1 LPRKTGSENIKPW
14 DMTDATAAL
23 TPIEHLLSID
33 TGVATV
39 TLDRPA
45 AYNALTA
52 DLLESLLATFVALRA
67 EPDVRAIVFTGA
79 GKGFCSGQA
88 LNDRRSLPDEN
99 ADISVAVVE
108 RYNPLLETLITF
120 EKPIVAAING
130 VVAGAGLGLALACDF
145 RIVADDAVFTT
156 AFVKIGL
163 ACDAGTTL
171 LLPRIVGYANALELC
186 LTGERFDARRANALG
201 LVTRLVAA
209 GSAGAEADAFA
220 RRLAEG
226 PASLAL
232 VKRELVR
239 NGLGDVRAALA
250 FEAELQSLAGKTAD
264 FREGLAAFTAKRP
277 PAFRGR

>member
-1 LPRKTGSENIKPW
+1 
-14 DMTDATAAL
+14 MADAQEL
-23 TPIEHLLSID
+23 SPIEHRLALD
-33 TGVATV
+33 GGVATV

-52 DLLESLLATFVALRA
+52 DLLESLLVTFTALHQDPA
-67 EPDVRAIVFTGA
+67 VRAVVFTGA

-88 LNDRRSLPDEN
+88 LNDRRSLPNEN
-99 ADISVAVVE
+99 ADISIAVVE
-108 RYNPLLETLITF
+108 RYNPLLELLITF
-120 EKPIVAAING
+120 EKPVVAAING

-171 LLPRIVGYANALELC
+171 LLPRIAGYANALELC
-186 LTGERFDARRANALG
+186 LTGERFDAQRANALG
-201 LVTRLVAA
+201 LVTRLVPA
-209 GSAGAEADAFA
+209 GTAGAEADALA
-220 RRLAEG
+220 RRFAEG

-239 NGLGDVRAALA
+239 HGLGDVRAALA
-250 FEAELQSLAGKTAD
+250 FEAEMQSLAGKTAD
-264 FREGLAAFTAKRP
+264 FREGLAAFNAKRP
-277 PAFRGR
+277 PVFRGR

>member
-1 LPRKTGSENIKPW
+1 
-14 DMTDATAAL
+14 MTDVL
-23 TPIEHLLSID
+23 ELSPIEHLVAID
-33 TGVATV
+33 AGVATV
-39 TLDRPA
+39 TLNRPA

-52 DLLESLLATFVALRA
+52 DLLESLLVTFSALRDDPA
-67 EPDVRAIVFTGA
+67 VRAIVFTGA

-88 LNDRRSLPDEN
+88 LNDRRSLPDAN

-171 LLPRIVGYANALELC
+171 LLPKIAGYAAALELC
-186 LTGERFDARRANALG
+186 LTGERFDAQRANALG

-209 GSAGAEADAFA
+209 GSAASEADAFA
-220 RRLAEG
+220 RQFAAG
-226 PASLAL
+226 PASLAF

-250 FEAELQSLAGKTAD
+250 FEAEMQSLAGKTGD
-264 FREGLAAFTAKRP
+264 FREGLAAFGAKRP
-277 PAFRGR
+277 PVFRGR

>member
-1 LPRKTGSENIKPW
+1 
-14 DMTDATAAL
+14 MTDVTAAL
-23 TPIEHLLSID
+23 SPIEHLLRID
-33 TGVATV
+33 RGVATV

-52 DLLESLLATFVALRA
+52 DLLESLLVTFRALA
-67 EPDVRAIVFTGA
+67 VEPEVRAVVFTGS

-88 LNDRRSLPDEN
+88 LNDRRTLPDEH

-108 RYNPLLETLITF
+108 RYNPLLELLITF

-130 VVAGAGLGLALACDF
+130 VAAGAGLGLALACDF
-145 RIVADDAVFTT
+145 RIVAEDAVFTT

-186 LTGERFDARRANALG
+186 LTGDRFDAQRAKALG
-201 LVTRLVAA
+201 LATKVVP
-209 GSAGAEADAFA
+209 AGAALAEALTFA
-220 RRLAEG
+220 RSFAQG
-226 PASLAL
+226 PAALAF

-239 NGLGDVRAALA
+239 HGLGDVRAALA
-250 FEAELQSLAGKTAD
+250 FEAQMQSLAGKTED
-264 FREGLAAFTAKRP
+264 FRAGLAAFNAKRP
-277 PAFRGR
+277 PVFRGR

>member
-1 LPRKTGSENIKPW
+1 
-14 DMTDATAAL
+14 MTDELA
-23 TPIEHLLSID
+23 PIEHRLTID
-33 TGVATV
+33 GGVATV

-52 DLLESLLATFVALRA
+52 DMLESLLVTFRALQHD
-67 EPDVRAIVFTGA
+67 PDVRAIVFTGA

-88 LNDRRSLPDEN
+88 LNDRRTLPDEN
-99 ADISVAVVE
+99 ADISIAVIA

-120 EKPIVAAING
+120 EKPIVAAVNG
-130 VVAGAGLGLALACDF
+130 VAAGAGLGLALACDF
-145 RIVADDAVFTT
+145 RIVSDDAVFTT

-171 LLPRIVGYANALELC
+171 LLPRIVGYAQALELC
-186 LTGERFDARRANALG
+186 LTGERFDALRANALG
-201 LVTRLVAA
+201 LCTRLVAA
-209 GSAGAEADAFA
+209 GTAGAEADTFA

-226 PASLAL
+226 PASLAY

-250 FEAELQSLAGKTAD
+250 FEAEMQSLAGKTEDYRA
-264 FREGLAAFTAKRP
+264 GLAAFNAKRP
-277 PAFRGR
+277 PVFRGR

>member
-23 TPIEHLLSID
+23 TPTEHLLSID

>member
-1 LPRKTGSENIKPW
+1 
-14 DMTDATAAL
+14 MTDALELA
-23 TPIEHLLSID
+23 PVEHLLALD
-33 TGVATV
+33 DGVATV
-39 TLDRPA
+39 TLNRPA

-52 DLLESLLATFVALRA
+52 DLLESLLVTFTALQRDPA
-67 EPDVRAIVFTGA
+67 VRTVVITGA

-88 LNDRRSLPDEN
+88 LDDRRSLPDEN
-99 ADISVAVVE
+99 ADISRAVIE
-108 RYNPLLETLITF
+108 RYNPLLTAMIGF
-120 EKPIVAAING
+120 EKPLVAAING

-163 ACDAGTTL
+163 ACDAGTTF
-171 LLPRIVGYANALELC
+171 LLPKIVGYANALELC
-186 LTGERFDARRANALG
+186 LTGERFDAQRANALG

-209 GSAGAEADAFA
+209 GTAGAEAAAFA
-220 RRLAEG
+220 RRFAAG
-226 PASLAL
+226 PASLAY

-250 FEAELQSLAGKTAD
+250 FEAEMQALAGKTAD

-277 PAFRGR
+277 AAFRGR

>member
-1 LPRKTGSENIKPW
+1 MPRKTGSENIKPW
-14 DMTDATAAL
+14 DMTDATAAH

-220 RRLAEG
+220 RRFAEG

-239 NGLGDVRAALA
+239 NGLGDVRTALA
-250 FEAELQSLAGKTAD
+250 FEAEMQSLAGKTAD

>member
-1 LPRKTGSENIKPW
+1 
-14 DMTDATAAL
+14 MTDAL
-23 TPIEHLLSID
+23 ELSPIEHLLALD
-33 TGVATV
+33 AGVATV

-52 DLLESLLATFVALRA
+52 DLLESLLVTFTALQRDA
-67 EPDVRAIVFTGA
+67 AVRAVVFTGA

-99 ADISVAVVE
+99 ADISIAVVE
-108 RYNPLLETLITF
+108 RYNPLLELLITF

-145 RIVADDAVFTT
+145 RIVADDAMFTT

-171 LLPRIVGYANALELC
+171 LLPRMIGYANALELC
-186 LTGERFDARRANALG
+186 LTGERFDAQRAQALG
-201 LVTRLVAA
+201 LVTRLVPA
-209 GSAGAEADAFA
+209 GAAGAEADTFA

-226 PASLAL
+226 PASLAF

-239 NGLGDVRAALA
+239 HGLGDVRAALA
-250 FEAELQSLAGKTAD
+250 FEAQMQSLAGKTDD
-264 FREGLAAFTAKRP
+264 FREGLAAFSAKRP
-277 PAFRGR
+277 PVFRGR

>member
-1 LPRKTGSENIKPW
+1 
-14 DMTDATAAL
+14 MTDELA
-23 TPIEHLLSID
+23 PIEHTLTFD
-33 TGVATV
+33 GGVATE

-52 DLLESLLATFVALRA
+52 DMLDSLLVTFRALQR
-67 EPDVRAIVFTGA
+67 EPDVRAVVFTGA

-88 LNDRRSLPDEN
+88 LNDRRTLPDEN
-99 ADISVAVVE
+99 ADISIAVVE

-120 EKPIVAAING
+120 EKPVVAAVNG
-130 VVAGAGLGLALACDF
+130 VAAGAGFGLALACDF
-145 RIVADDAVFTT
+145 RIVSEDAVFTT

-171 LLPRIVGYANALELC
+171 LLPRIIGYAQALELC
-186 LTGERFDARRANALG
+186 LTGERFDAQRANALG

-209 GSAGAEADAFA
+209 GTAGAEAGAFA

-226 PASLAL
+226 PASLAY

-250 FEAELQSLAGKTAD
+250 FEAEMQSLAGKTDD
-264 FREGLAAFTAKRP
+264 FRNGLAAFNAKRP
-277 PAFRGR
+277 PEFRGR

>member
-1 LPRKTGSENIKPW
+1 
-14 DMTDATAAL
+14 
-23 TPIEHLLSID
+23 
-33 TGVATV
+33 V
-39 TLDRPA
+39 TLNRPA

-52 DLLESLLATFVALRA
+52 DLLESLLVTFTALQRDPA
-67 EPDVRAIVFTGA
+67 VRAVVLTGA

-99 ADISVAVVE
+99 ADISVAVVQ
-108 RYNPLLETLITF
+108 RYNPLIETLIAF

-130 VVAGAGLGLALACDF
+130 VVAGAGL
-145 RIVADDAVFTT
+145 
-156 AFVKIGL
+156 
-163 ACDAGTTL
+163 
-171 LLPRIVGYANALELC
+171 C
-186 LTGERFDARRANALG
+186 LTGERFDAQRANALG

-209 GSAGAEADAFA
+209 GSAGVEAGAFA

-226 PASLAL
+226 PASLAF

-250 FEAELQSLAGKTAD
+250 FEAEMQSLAGKTED
-264 FREGLAAFTAKRP
+264 FRAGLAAFNAKRP

>member
-1 LPRKTGSENIKPW
+1 VL
-14 DMTDATAAL
+14 
-23 TPIEHLLSID
+23 
-33 TGVATV
+33 
-39 TLDRPA
+39 
-45 AYNALTA
+45 
-52 DLLESLLATFVALRA
+52 
-67 EPDVRAIVFTGA
+67 TGA

-99 ADISVAVVE
+99 ADISVAVVQ
-108 RYNPLLETLITF
+108 RYNPLIETLIAF

-171 LLPRIVGYANALELC
+171 LLPKIAGYANALELC
-186 LTGERFDARRANALG
+186 LTGERFDAQRANALG

-209 GSAGAEADAFA
+209 GSAGVEAGAFA

-226 PASLAL
+226 PASLAF

-250 FEAELQSLAGKTAD
+250 FEAEMQSLAGKTED
-264 FREGLAAFTAKRP
+264 FRAGLAAFNAKRP

>member
-1 LPRKTGSENIKPW
+1 
-14 DMTDATAAL
+14 MTDATEL
-23 TPIEHLLSID
+23 SPIEHLLSID
-33 TGVATV
+33 AGVATV
-39 TLDRPA
+39 TLNRPA

-52 DLLESLLATFVALRA
+52 DLLESLLVTFTALQRDPA
-67 EPDVRAIVFTGA
+67 VRAVVLTGA

-88 LNDRRSLPDEN
+88 LNDRRSLPD
-99 ADISVAVVE
+99 
-108 RYNPLLETLITF
+108 

-171 LLPRIVGYANALELC
+171 LLPKIAGYANALELC
-186 LTGERFDARRANALG
+186 LTGERFDAQRANALG

-209 GSAGAEADAFA
+209 GSAGVEAGAFA

-226 PASLAL
+226 PASLAF

-250 FEAELQSLAGKTAD
+250 FEAEMQSLAGKTED
-264 FREGLAAFTAKRP
+264 FRAGLAAFNAKRP